1 MRYFGE
7 SEEKNRKENIMV
19 ACQRAWLELYDV
31 TLRDEPTDIKKKL
44 LYNSL
49 EAIINGGG
57 GKIAQIT
64 AQYVI
69 DGLLERVLA
78 N

>member
-1 MRYFGE
+1 M
-7 SEEKNRKENIMV
+7 
-19 ACQRAWLELYDV
+19 
-31 TLRDEPTDIKKKL
+31 TLKDEPTEIKKKL

-57 GKIAQIT
+57 GKIAQVT

-69 DGLLERVLA
+69 DGLLERALSSEDY
-78 N
+78 